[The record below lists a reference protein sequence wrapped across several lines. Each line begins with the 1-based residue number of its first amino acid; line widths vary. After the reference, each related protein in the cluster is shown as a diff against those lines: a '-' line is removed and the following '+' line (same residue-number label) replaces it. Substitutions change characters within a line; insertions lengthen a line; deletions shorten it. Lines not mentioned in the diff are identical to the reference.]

1 MSEKEE
7 LIFNI
12 ITLGNSGVGKTSI
25 IWRYVY
31 NSFEEKPLLTIGLQ
45 FAFKNLTLKNK
56 KTIKLKLIDTAG
68 QEKYRS
74 LSKSY
79 YKNADAVLFIFSF
92 EDLKSFEEI
101 SGWIKEFKDCH
112 QSEEKIP
119 KYLIGNKNDLT
130 HIVNEELIDE
140 LKKKYKYISPSA
152 KNNDNIDSLFEEV
165 GEDLFKRYKPIKSQK
180 KVKIQSKN
188 EFKQYKCGLCKEH

>member
-7 LIFNI
+7 LVFNI

-25 IWRYVY
+25 IRRYVY

-45 FAFKNLTLKNK
+45 FAFKNLTLKSK

-112 QSEEKIP
+112 HSEEKIL

-130 HIVNEELIDE
+130 QKVNQELIDE
-140 LKKKYKYISPSA
+140 LKKSI
-152 KNNDNIDSLFEEV
+152 NI
-165 GEDLFKRYKPIKSQK
+165 
-180 KVKIQSKN
+180 
-188 EFKQYKCGLCKEH
+188 